1 MSYSLYRELVNL
13 TEDFEKETIGEP
25 SIQNFSTWLNNK
37 VSSNYDTQDS
47 LDWEGKKNGRSAE
60 SIINSS
66 LVHLYRYA
74 KIYGKQAIEK
84 TPFST
89 LDEIIFLLNLHH
101 HGDMTKKQLVDLNI
115 QEKSTGIQII
125 NRLLSAAFISEK
137 LNDLD
142 RRSKYVSIT
151 QVGIDAL
158 EKNMDK
164 IRDASRT
171 VTGNLNESE
180 KLQLIRLLQKLEKHH
195 QMKIKNFI

>member
-1 MSYSLYRELVNL
+1 
-13 TEDFEKETIGEP
+13 
-25 SIQNFSTWLNNK
+25 LNNK
-37 VSSNYDTQDS
+37 VSTSYDTQDN

-60 SIINSS
+60 SIINTSI
-66 LVHLYRYA
+66 VHLYRYA

-89 LDEIIFLLNLHH
+89 LDEMIFLLNLLH

-125 NRLLSAAFISEK
+125 NRLLSAGFISEK

-142 RRSKYVSIT
+142 KRSKYVSISK
-151 QVGIDAL
+151 QGIEAL
-158 EKNMDK
+158 DINMDK

-171 VTGNLNESE
+171 VTGNLNEAE
-180 KLQLIRLLQKLEKHH
+180 KSQLIRLLQKLEKHH
-195 QMKIKNFI
+195 QSKIKEFF

>member
-1 MSYSLYRELVNL
+1 MSYSLYRELIIL
-13 TEDFEKETIGEP
+13 TEEFEKESLGDA
-25 SIQNFSTWLNNK
+25 SIHNFSNWLNNK
-37 VSSNYDTQDS
+37 VSTSYDTQDN

-60 SIINSS
+60 SIINTSI
-66 LVHLYRYA
+66 VHLYRYA

-89 LDEIIFLLNLHH
+89 LDEMIFLLNLLH

-125 NRLLSAAFISEK
+125 NRLLSAGFISEK

-142 RRSKYVSIT
+142 KRSKYVSISK
-151 QVGIDAL
+151 QGIEAL
-158 EKNMDK
+158 DINMDK

-171 VTGNLNESE
+171 VTGNLNEAE
-180 KLQLIRLLQKLEKHH
+180 KSQLIRLLQKLEKHH
-195 QMKIKNFI
+195 QSKIKEFF